1 MNRRLVPAALIWSLI
16 FSAGLA
22 PARSAEYWL
31 ADGDAF
37 PGAIWHAFDTSAAS
51 LLHRRPPT
59 TDPAFPTAIMKVGHV
74 AAARD
79 GALYFCSG
87 LDGNV
92 LALLDGR
99 HEVLSFDHD
108 GQIRDIAT
116 GDEAHTVY
124 FSVVPTPQDGEP
136 LADGQIFRRDIWAG
150 VPSLVA
156 VIHQA
161 DVGGNWWGTFTV
173 REGVITIAT
182 LEPASR
188 LFRITGDGAATE
200 PVYPANPR
208 RILGLEAAGDGYL
221 IADGTG
227 EVLRTTDFTSFE
239 PALRTEANVTDVTT
253 RD

>member
-1 MNRRLVPAALIWSLI
+1 MNRRLVPAALIWSLVL
-16 FSAGLA
+16 SAGLA

-31 ADGDAF
+31 ADRDAF
-37 PGAIWHAFDTSAAS
+37 PGAIWHAFDNNGAS

-59 TDPAFPTAIMKVGHV
+59 TDPAFPTAIMKVGHL

-79 GALYFCSG
+79 GILYFCSG
-87 LDGNV
+87 LDGCV
-92 LALLDGR
+92 LALLDDR
-99 HEVLSFDHD
+99 NEVLSFDFE

-116 GDEAHTVY
+116 GGEVHTVY

-136 LADGQIFRRDIWAG
+136 LADGHIYRRDIWDGA
-150 VPSLVA
+150 PALVA
-156 VIHQA
+156 TIHQA

-188 LFRITGDGAATE
+188 LFRISGAAPE

-208 RILGLEAAGDGYL
+208 RILGLEADGDGYL
-221 IADGTG
+221 VADGTG

-239 PALRTEANVTDVTT
+239 PTLRTEINVTDVTS